1 MLERS
6 NPILYSGCQYALQCE
21 DAHYLSA
28 DPPQRLHL
36 RPHSLVNN
44 RAGRRVRACH
54 RCDSISCRPA
64 QKKSAQKT
72 YAPVE
77 SKSNQVLLRLDPWLF
92 RFKEIA
98 QVPLENLSAAES
110 PVTVK

>member
-6 NPILYSGCQYALQCE
+6 NPILYN
-21 DAHYLSA
+21 AHYLSA

-44 RAGRRVRACH
+44 CAGRREHACH

-77 SKSNQVLLRLDPWLF
+77 SKSNQVLLRLDPRLF

-98 QVPLENLSAAES
+98 RVPLENLSAARS
-110 PVTVK
+110 PSL